1 VLNLGGGGTS
11 EKFYCEQVVN
21 GARNR
26 RGNYSE
32 VKGKLSVDFDLF
44 GTPMMVDAYHSV
56 FVFDSEF
63 KDHMDNTK
71 SVRGFAGRVY
81 SNMFHWDMDDPDSLE
96 GALKDT
102 RELVERLHDI
112 GISNDSLRLYF
123 SGNKGFHL
131 FLLSDDLEDVTGNAN
146 TNGYIKYVCSDL
158 AKGLSSFDDSVY
170 DKTRIIRCANSLHGK
185 SDKYKIPL
193 DISELFTLNSG
204 DIYKLASKQR
214 EIEWFDEYCSSDY
227 IIECL
232 GEYSVE
238 EAESGGRRKPKL
250 DGSTLVQGIYDGFE
264 DGGRN
269 TGLTSLAGLLHS
281 RNITDS
287 VVRAICSSVNNQSTK
302 PLKESALDTIVES
315 VSKYKIN
322 DDFVPPEK
330 SEILTMKE
338 AAKRW
343 RFSKRNRQKIETGF
357 GALDKELYTFDN
369 GKVLMIAARSGIG
382 KTSLGMQLANNLADN
397 LGGEAL
403 FASLEMSSSA
413 IFYRAAQI
421 NTGGDTRDAE
431 KFTNYLLDDE
441 EYCEEVSESWNSLR
455 IIDKEGLSLD
465 KIEAYFN
472 MLQEENNGNTKCLIV
487 DYLGLVANATDYH
500 GVSEVAR
507 GLKNIAKR
515 LNTRVIMLVQLSRG
529 AGDGTI
535 EPKLN
540 HMRDSG
546 SIEEAAD
553 IILGMWRST
562 ADNYRIHCK
571 MLKNRDG
578 ILGVTFDLMQDGLNY
593 KSAEFD
599 DSKDTVAD
607 VGGGGGT
614 RRF

>member
-1 VLNLGGGGTS
+1 MLNLAGATDDK
-11 EKFYCEQVVN
+11 EYYCEQVVE

-26 RGNYSE
+26 KGNYSSPP
-32 VKGKLSVDFDLF
+32 GKLSIDFDMF
-44 GTPMMVDAYHSV
+44 GIPFVQDAYHSV
-56 FVFDSEF
+56 YKFDSEF
-63 KDHMDNTK
+63 KELLDTQH
-71 SVRGFAGRVY
+71 SVRGFNGRVY
-81 SNMFHWDMDDPDSLE
+81 TSMFHWDMDDSDSL
-96 GALKDT
+96 GNARRDT
-102 RELVERLHDI
+102 IELVDRLMEI
-112 GISNDSLRLYF
+112 GVEESNLRCYF
-123 SGNKGFHL
+123 SGRKGFHV
-131 FLLSDDLEDVTGNAN
+131 FLLSNDIEQYNGNAN
-146 TNGYIKYVCSDL
+146 TNEYIKYVCSHL
-158 AKGLSSFDDSVY
+158 AKGLKSFDESVY
-170 DKTRIIRCANSLHGK
+170 DKTRIIRCANSFHSKGLC
-185 SDKYKIPL
+185 YKIPITV
-193 DISELFTLNSG
+193 DELNSMLEVQLLE
-204 DIYKLASKQR
+204 LAKGMR
-214 EIEWFDEYCSSDY
+214 ELDVFE
-227 IIECL
+227 
-232 GEYSVE
+232 EYSSLEYIQTLLSEYSE
-238 EAESGGRRKPKL
+238 EANSPDYRRKPKV
-250 DGSTLVQGIYDGFE
+250 DGGTLVEGIYNGFE
-264 DGGRN
+264 DGNRN
-269 TGLTSLAGLLHS
+269 VGLTSLAGLLHS

-287 VVRAICSSVNNQSTK
+287 VVHAICTAVNNQSDS
-302 PLKESALDTIVES
+302 PMEESDIKTIVES

-322 DDFVPPEK
+322 EDFKPPEK

-338 AAKRW
+338 AAERW
-343 RFSKRNRQKIETGF
+343 RYSKRNRQKIETGF
-357 GALDKELYTFDN
+357 EALDKELYTFDA

-382 KTSLGMQLANNLADN
+382 KTSLGMQLANNLACN

-421 NTGGDTRDAE
+421 NSGGDTRDAE
-431 KFTNYLLDDE
+431 KFTNYLLDDN
-441 EYCEEVSESWNSLR
+441 EYCERVANSWHSLR

-535 EPKLN
+535 EPRLN

-562 ADNYRIHCK
+562 ANQYRIHCK

-593 KSAEFD
+593 KSADFD
-599 DSKDTVAD
+599 DSND
-607 VGGGGGT
+607 VIEGGNSE